1 MDSPFIIPLAALA
14 MVALIV
20 GITQLAG
27 LREKEAETFRRIQ
40 SEEMEHK
47 RKMRELDEKL
57 ARLKPVQ

>member
-1 MDSPFIIPLAALA
+1 

-27 LREKEAETFRRIQ
+27 LREKEAETLRRIQ
-40 SEEMEHK
+40 SEEMEHQ